1 MHRERERRDG
11 NVGDRL
17 EVLDRIVERPRFQNR
32 LGDVG
37 ARSAKQKCVAV
48 GTGMRDGGGAE
59 RTSAAALIFHD
70 DSAEQRLDPLGPR
83 APDGVESAAGRERND
98 QTDRPL
104 GIVRCRARSRG
115 RQSTNCERRRPEHQE
130 ITPSHAAQSPIQHL
144 PRYEISGA
152 VAAGPAPLGRRDA
165 LAYDFMTMQCRISRL
180 TSIGECLCR

>member
-1 MHRERERRDG
+1 MHRERKRRDG
-11 NVGDRL
+11 NVGDRF
-17 EVLDRIVERPRFQNR
+17 EVLDRIVERSCFQNR

-104 GIVRCRARSRG
+104 GIVRCRARSRE
-115 RQSTNCERRRPEHQE
+115 STNCERRRSERQE
-130 ITPSHAAQSPIQHL
+130 ITPSHAAFPPSSTCQGIKLVARLRQVQHRWEDGML
-144 PRYEISGA
+144 WPMIS
-152 VAAGPAPLGRRDA
+152 
-165 LAYDFMTMQCRISRL
+165 
-180 TSIGECLCR
+180 